1 MEEIRW
7 AGIVHN
13 ILLLK
18 NFTLEHLKAI
28 SCDRGVRSQSED
40 VDEVIAELV
49 AGDFLLKLGPKRKL
63 YHLTTDFDRRLDLL
77 EKVRE
82 IERRR

>member
-1 MEEIRW
+1 MKKIRW

-28 SCDRGVRSQSED
+28 SCDRGV
-40 VDEVIAELV
+40 DEVVSELV
-49 AGDFLLKLGPKRKL
+49 ADSFLRLEPEKESCHLTSDIEKRFELLK
-63 YHLTTDFDRRLDLL
+63 
-77 EKVRE
+77 KVRE
-82 IERRR
+82 IERKR

>member
-1 MEEIRW
+1 MKEIKW

-28 SCDRGVRSQSED
+28 SCDRGV
-40 VDEVIAELV
+40 DEVVSELA
-49 AGDFLLKLGPKRKL
+49 AGDFLRLGSEKKS
-63 YHLTTDFDRRLDLL
+63 YHLTSDIEKRFELL

-82 IERRR
+82 IERR